1 MTSRLRS
8 ILIISATIA
17 ILLLLLYVGSNMIF
31 LERFAALE
39 RDSIMEDVERAKD
52 LIAKDLQHINTMN
65 GDYSGWDD
73 AYAFVRDGN
82 AEFVRTNLDAAIYPK
97 LKLNFIAFIDPSGK
111 PVYAKAFDFRNDRE
125 IPFPKTLVPFI
136 SRNGSLLAHTSTAS
150 EICGI
155 IRLPEGLAMVASRPI
170 LKSDYSG
177 PIGGTLVMGRYLDE
191 ESITQIG
198 QTAHLSV
205 KILTVGDEA
214 QLPPDFR
221 QALAA
226 FRSGVDSHT
235 GIGGEKIYGYSTVPA
250 LNGGYACIVRV
261 EESRTIFA
269 EGKETV
275 RYYVLWAS
283 IIGVLSGI
291 IIFYLFDRLM
301 LSRQKRDESEA
312 RFRAVVENAAQG
324 ILLLAPDTYTIIE
337 TNASFCDW
345 IGLQEGE
352 LTGTSLLVLM
362 NEDHAT
368 AREEIEHSLR
378 EKREVKFR
386 HRDASDLF
394 AEVTAKQIP
403 FGNGT
408 ALSLFVNDTTERR
421 RLEEQLMF
429 QANHDPLTGLPNRS
443 LVNDRLSQALAAAT
457 RQQSIVAVAMIDL
470 DDFKVVNDNYGH
482 PVGDELLVEVAERL
496 KGCVRASDTFARI
509 GGDEFIHIITSLKK
523 TEDAITIAE
532 TFKKLLV
539 EPFRIGDRAI
549 YVTASIGI
557 AHYPK
562 EGLTVEQLLQK
573 ADTALYHVKA
583 RGKNSFQFYDEEMNR
598 VLYEHTSIAAQLRH
612 AIDRQELSLVY
623 QPKQDAQFRVVGAEA
638 LLRWNNAELGAV
650 SPGKF
655 IPVAEETDLIIP
667 IGKWV
672 FTTAARQLC
681 RWKEMGLPDLR
692 VSVNLSARQFNQ
704 PNLVEMVRNVL
715 EETGLSPEL
724 LELEV
729 TESAMMSN
737 IQKSIQRMH
746 QLKELGI
753 RLSIDDFGTGYASL
767 SYLSQFPLDRIKIDK
782 SFVEKTPQ
790 DKQMSAIVRMIV
802 VMAHSLGMTVVAEGV
817 ETEEQLRFL
826 RMLGCEELQGF
837 LFSRPLPPDSLA
849 ELLLREPPQGGD
861 QESAL
866 RADLL

>member
-1 MTSRLRS
+1 MTSRFRS
-8 ILIISATIA
+8 ILAISATIA
-17 ILLLLLYVGSNMIF
+17 SLILLLYVGSNMIF

-39 RDSIMEDVERAKD
+39 RDSIVKDVERVKD
-52 LIAKDLQHINTMN
+52 LIAKDIQQINTTN

-73 AYAFVRDGN
+73 AYAFARDGN
-82 AEFVRTNLDAAIYPK
+82 AQFIKTNLDAAIYPK
-97 LKLNFIAFIDPSGK
+97 LKLNFVAFIDPAGK
-111 PVYAKAFDFRNDRE
+111 TVYAKGFDYRNDRE
-125 IPFPKTLVPFI
+125 IPFPTTLVPFI

-150 EICGI
+150 EICGM
-155 IRLPEGLAMVASRPI
+155 IRLPEGLALVASRPI

-177 PIGGTLVMGRYLDE
+177 PIGGTLIMGRYLDE
-191 ESITQIG
+191 ELIRQIG

-205 KILTVGDEA
+205 KVVNINDEV

-226 FRSGVDSHT
+226 FRSGVDSHIEVS
-235 GIGGEKIYGYSTVPA
+235 GDDRIYGYSTFPA
-250 LNGGYACIVRV
+250 LDGGYACIVRV
-261 EESRTIFA
+261 EENRMIFA

-275 RYYVLWAS
+275 RYYILWAS
-283 IIGVLSGI
+283 VIGGFSGI
-291 IIFYLFDRLM
+291 IIFCLFDKLM
-301 LSRQKRDESEA
+301 LSRRRRDESEA
-312 RFRAVVENAAQG
+312 KFRAVVENAAHG
-324 ILLLAPDTYTIIE
+324 ILLIAPDTYSIIE
-337 TNASFCDW
+337 TNASFCNW
-345 IGLQEGE
+345 IGSRENE
-352 LTGTSLLVLM
+352 LTGTSLPALM
-362 NEDHAT
+362 NEDLAT
-368 AREEIEHSLR
+368 AREEIEHSVL

-386 HRDASDLF
+386 HRDASELF
-394 AEVTAKQIP
+394 AEVTAKRIP

-443 LVNDRLSQALAAAT
+443 LVNDRLSQALAAAA

-470 DDFKVVNDNYGH
+470 DDFKVVNDNFGH
-482 PVGDELLVEVAERL
+482 PVGDELLVGVAERL
-496 KGCVRASDTFARI
+496 RSCVRGSDTFARI
-509 GGDEFIHIITSLKK
+509 GGDEFVHITTSLKK
-523 TEDAITIAE
+523 TEDTITVAE
-532 TFKKLLV
+532 TFRKLLM
-539 EPFRIGDRAI
+539 EPFQIGNRAI

-562 EGLTVEQLLQK
+562 DGLTVEQLLQK

-598 VLYEHTSIAAQLRH
+598 VLYERTSIATHLRH
-612 AIDRQELSLVY
+612 ALHRQELSLVY

-638 LLRWNNAELGAV
+638 LLRWHNAELGAV
-650 SPGKF
+650 SPGRF

-672 FTTAARQLC
+672 LTTAARQLC
-681 RWKEMGLPDLR
+681 LWREMGLPDLR

-704 PNLVEMVRNVL
+704 PNLVEMVSNVL

-753 RLSIDDFGTGYASL
+753 RLSIDDFGKIGRASC
-767 SYLSQFPLDRIKIDK
+767 R
-782 SFVEKTPQ
+782 E
-790 DKQMSAIVRMIV
+790 
-802 VMAHSLGMTVVAEGV
+802 TVYI
-817 ETEEQLRFL
+817 
-826 RMLGCEELQGF
+826 
-837 LFSRPLPPDSLA
+837 
-849 ELLLREPPQGGD
+849 
-861 QESAL
+861 
-866 RADLL
+866 